1 MMIGKKAPAGKPRR
15 TRSAAP
21 AGVNPLPSIET
32 TRALLFPYQRAWVE
46 NTSRFMAGVWGRQT
60 GKSFATAC
68 IVAESMVR
76 QDNTT
81 WMIAAPSERQSLEAL
96 AKVKE
101 WIRALGVVFSDY
113 LEQLQSVQEKAAA
126 VSLPNG
132 SRCIA
137 VPGKPDTVRGMSCNV
152 WLDEFAFFERP
163 DETWKAILP
172 SITNPL
178 RGGEKRCIITST
190 PNGMSG
196 QGARFYSICAPALG
210 LTSASS
216 GSLAWSVHHNP
227 LRKAIAEGLPVDYD
241 ALAAAIGDPLAV
253 RQELDAEFVDT
264 AGQLLPTALILRAE
278 SEEATMH
285 CPLSLYAPGAHGAA
299 SRDLRIGIDIGRMS
313 DPTVLWT
320 VERLGGILVTRE
332 ILVLA
337 NVSHADQ
344 LTMIAARA
352 RGASRVCLDY
362 TGLGIGIGDMLVRD
376 FGEYKPEAHKFGKIE
391 RCTFS
396 PKLKQEIFPRLREEM
411 EAVRLRI
418 PRDEALRSDLSAM
431 SQVVTAGGYSYEAPR
446 TREGHSDR
454 CTAAALA
461 VRAAAGSTYV
471 PRPARIPLGKKPSR
485 RLRGGWKNPY

>member
-1 MMIGKKAPAGKPRR
+1 MTAGKKAPAGKPRR
-15 TRSAAP
+15 TRSVAP
-21 AGVNPLPSIET
+21 AGVNPLPTIET
-32 TRALLFPYQRAWVE
+32 TRSLLFPYQRKWVE
-46 NTSRFMAGVWGRQT
+46 DESRFMAGIWSRQT

-76 QDNTT
+76 QDNTA

-96 AKVKE
+96 AKVKD
-101 WIRALGVVFSDY
+101 WIRALGVVFAEQ
-113 LEQLQSVQEKAAA
+113 LEQLQGVQEKAAA
-126 VSLPNG
+126 VTLPNG
-132 SRCIA
+132 SRCVA
-137 VPGKPDTVRGMSCNV
+137 VPGRPDTVRGMSCNV

-172 SITNPL
+172 SISNPL
-178 RGGEKRCIITST
+178 KGGEKRCIITST
-190 PNGMSG
+190 PNGKSG
-196 QGARFYSICAPALG
+196 QGARFFNICTKPDVGGNVKWSIHR
-210 LTSASS
+210 
-216 GSLAWSVHHNP
+216 VP
-227 LRKAIAEGLPVDYD
+227 LRSAIADGLPMQYETM
-241 ALAAAIGDPLAV
+241 AAAIGDPLAV